1 MNWVGATSAMALL
14 VLVAACEQAPPPQTG
29 GAQRSLAGGASSP
42 VTEPSP
48 GVAVLDQR
56 GESGPPPLPPPRPVV
71 KGGPGDAATGELTAA
86 DPAPD
91 SEQTAREKLP
101 FGELV
106 GLNADE
112 LLRHMGSPAEV
123 RIQTPATIWEYRFSG
138 CSLALF
144 LFRDVNNQLLKALT
158 FETAGFEVD
167 TTVGRD
173 ERCPDPVAEK
183 VADG

>member
-1 MNWVGATSAMALL
+1 M
-14 VLVAACEQAPPPQTG
+14 
-29 GAQRSLAGGASSP
+29 
-42 VTEPSP
+42 
-48 GVAVLDQR
+48 
-56 GESGPPPLPPPRPVV
+56 PPLPPPRPVARGSV
-71 KGGPGDAATGELTAA
+71 LDPDPTTRAEGDAEVPLDGE
-86 DPAPD
+86 PA
-91 SEQTAREKLP
+91 EKPP

-112 LLRHMGSPAEV
+112 LLRQMGSPTEV
-123 RIQTPATIWEYRFSG
+123 RIQSPATIWEYRFSG

-158 FETAGFEVD
+158 FETAGLEVD

>member
-1 MNWVGATSAMALL
+1 MNWLGSATALTL
-14 VLVAACEQAPPPQTG
+14 VVLLAACEQQPPPQTG
-29 GAQRSLAGGASSP
+29 GAQRSLAGGAASP
-42 VTEPSP
+42 QTEPSP
-48 GVAVLDQR
+48 GLAVLGQRDQ
-56 GESGPPPLPPPRPVV
+56 PVPPLPPPRPVARGSV
-71 KGGPGDAATGELTAA
+71 LDPDPTTRAEGDAEVPLDGE
-86 DPAPD
+86 PA
-91 SEQTAREKLP
+91 EKPP

-112 LLRHMGSPAEV
+112 LLRQMGSPTEV
-123 RIQTPATIWEYRFSG
+123 RIQSPATIWEYRFSG

-158 FETAGFEVD
+158 FETAGLEVD

>member
-1 MNWVGATSAMALL
+1 MNWLGSATALTL
-14 VLVAACEQAPPPQTG
+14 VVLLAACEQLPPPKTG
-29 GAQRSLAGGASSP
+29 GAQRSLAGGAASP
-42 VTEPSP
+42 QTEPSP
-48 GVAVLDQR
+48 GLAVL
-56 GESGPPPLPPPRPVV
+56 GPREQPVPPLPPPRPVARGSV
-71 KGGPGDAATGELTAA
+71 VDPGPAAQASGDAESPVGGET
-86 DPAPD
+86 
-91 SEQTAREKLP
+91 REKPP

-112 LLRHMGSPAEV
+112 LLRQMGSPSEV
-123 RIQTPATIWEYRFSG
+123 RIQSPATIWEYRFSG

-158 FETAGFEVD
+158 FETAGLDVD

-173 ERCPDPVAEK
+173 ERCPDPIAEK